1 MIDLVLEVVTL
12 TYSYFIH
19 IRRRIDRPDF
29 VHATVRQGYSKDI
42 ILLYVILWVDM
53 FLTTLPPSFL
63 REPKT
68 LMLRRFK
75 QEFLTPSWDFS

>member
-42 ILLYVILWVDM
+42 KYFVVCNTVGWCVPYHPIPL
-53 FLTTLPPSFL
+53 F
-63 REPKT
+63 
-68 LMLRRFK
+68 FK
-75 QEFLTPSWDFS
+75 GTQNINAKEIQGRIFDT